1 MKHPGVKYL
10 AAAQRRKI
18 KKKLLREQLNK
29 CAICQRYF
37 YISDRMTFDHIVPL
51 AKGGTNHDNLQIV
64 HFHCNQEKA
73 DVYDQKKA

>member
-1 MKHPGVKYL
+1 MKHKGIKYL
-10 AAAQRRKI
+10 NPKQRQEI

-29 CAICQRYF
+29 CSICLKYF
-37 YISDRMTFDHIVPL
+37 YINDRITFDHIVPL

-73 DVYDQKKA
+73 DVLPV